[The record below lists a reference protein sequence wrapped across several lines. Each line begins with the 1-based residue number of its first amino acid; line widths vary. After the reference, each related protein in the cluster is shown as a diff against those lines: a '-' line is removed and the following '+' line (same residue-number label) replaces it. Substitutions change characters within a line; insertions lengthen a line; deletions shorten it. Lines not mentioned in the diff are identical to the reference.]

1 MEDTTPVQPSAWSAH
16 PCTGCSS
23 KQSSGILEKPD
34 LCSLVQGGSEK
45 LSDEE
50 IEATLEK
57 VVRLLAYISDKDL
70 FAEFFRKK
78 LARRLLQEK
87 SSSDEHER
95 SILTRL
101 KEQCGAQFTSKA
113 GPPAGPF
120 PNVSEL
126 HMMVSYLRHGCC
138 DRLVLAARA
147 RSPVWLSMEQGCSTL
162 QEACRAD
169 GSLAADGGHG
179 DRPAAGAG
187 EAGRV

>member
-1 MEDTTPVQPSAWSAH
+1 MGTSGSAAYGS
-16 PCTGCSS
+16 TRM
-23 KQSSGILEKPD
+23 
-34 LCSLVQGGSEK
+34 QGGGEK

-101 KEQCGAQFTSKA
+101 KEQCGAQFTSKVGLHTA
-113 GPPAGPF
+113 CKLGLHPA
-120 PNVSEL
+120 
-126 HMMVSYLRHGCC
+126 
-138 DRLVLAARA
+138 
-147 RSPVWLSMEQGCSTL
+147 L
-162 QEACRAD
+162 QV
-169 GSLAADGGHG
+169 GL
-179 DRPAAGAG
+179 
-187 EAGRV
+187 